1 MAAIVVTHVTRT
13 LRGGRKALDDVS
25 FEVPAGSSC
34 ALIGPAGSGKS
45 TLLRLIAR
53 REKPDAGVIEIGE
66 DVSQSWRIGRP
77 ELAELVDPDALEPG
91 RNLYDNIVRGLGA
104 RGLKRRDA
112 QEAALRAADAFGLG
126 PSLARRAGRVSS
138 GERARTALARAF
150 AARPAALLFDEPF
163 RGLDAAE
170 RAALRFKLAA
180 LRRET
185 GAAAVFSLQDQ
196 AEALALADSLV
207 LLDGGR
213 VVAAG
218 GADELYARPPTS
230 AAARLLGPSPM
241 NLLPVRAERTGLS
254 LEDGTHLGG
263 ASLRTGF
270 VFAVL
275 GVRPEDLFAP
285 GEGSL
290 PAAATF
296 PVTVELAA
304 RAGRET
310 LVHGRVGAFPFLAR
324 LTGPV
329 DVPAVGPLTL
339 GARRESLHLF
349 DAATGARL

>member
-1 MAAIVVTHVTRT
+1 
-13 LRGGRKALDDVS
+13 
-25 FEVPAGSSC
+25 
-34 ALIGPAGSGKS
+34 
-45 TLLRLIAR
+45 
-53 REKPDAGVIEIGE
+53 
-66 DVSQSWRIGRP
+66 
-77 ELAELVDPDALEPG
+77 
-91 RNLYDNIVRGLGA
+91 
-104 RGLKRRDA
+104 
-112 QEAALRAADAFGLG
+112 
-126 PSLARRAGRVSS
+126 
-138 GERARTALARAF
+138 
-150 AARPAALLFDEPF
+150 
-163 RGLDAAE
+163 
-170 RAALRFKLAA
+170 
-180 LRRET
+180 
-185 GAAAVFSLQDQ
+185 
-196 AEALALADSLV
+196 
-207 LLDGGR
+207 
-213 VVAAG
+213 
-218 GADELYARPPTS
+218 
-230 AAARLLGPSPM
+230 M